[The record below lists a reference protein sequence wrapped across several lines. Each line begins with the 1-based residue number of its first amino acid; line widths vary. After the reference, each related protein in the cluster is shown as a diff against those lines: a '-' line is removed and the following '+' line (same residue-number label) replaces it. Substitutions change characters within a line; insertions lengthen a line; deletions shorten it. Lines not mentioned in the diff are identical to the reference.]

1 MRRTASV
8 FTLIVAL
15 VGIWCIASAAQADDC
30 YYDPVDGKLV
40 CSPGGT
46 IPGGPGHPPGD
57 RPPIRYV
64 YTSTD
69 PVVGDCHYWSRIPG
83 GIDAWDPANDPTVI
97 RVVNTTPVCPVST
110 DPPEAIAWQIFRSF
124 PLALPSPSFEPP
136 DSGITGLPTFLAT
149 PDAADITHTEVL
161 PDGRTMDVRAT
172 VAALVVNWGDGVA
185 ASFDPSEALAYPTG
199 HVTHTYT
206 TKTCDATYRQEHP
219 SGGNCHATLEAYPVT
234 ATFTWAGRY
243 RIGGGW
249 IDLGTLNRSTTV
261 AYDVD
266 EVQGVLQP

>member
-1 MRRTASV
+1 MRRATSIL
-8 FTLIVAL
+8 TLTLLL
-15 VGIWCIASAAQADDC
+15 VGSWWLATGAQADDC
-30 YYDPVDGKLV
+30 HFDPDLGRLV

-110 DPPEAIAWQIFRSF
+110 DPPEAIAWKIFRSF

-149 PDAADITHTEVL
+149 PDAADITHTL
-161 PDGRTMDVRAT
+161 S
-172 VAALVVNWGDGVA
+172 L
-185 ASFDPSEALAYPTG
+185 
-199 HVTHTYT
+199 
-206 TKTCDATYRQEHP
+206 
-219 SGGNCHATLEAYPVT
+219 
-234 ATFTWAGRY
+234 
-243 RIGGGW
+243 
-249 IDLGTLNRSTTV
+249 
-261 AYDVD
+261 
-266 EVQGVLQP
+266 